1 MKHQTYV
8 RYLHAHFSTQ
18 KGQIPLWPHRY
29 FKQGGTSKYYEPTK
43 RAQVVLYK
51 EAEMTH
57 KPPMRM
63 SISSS
68 DEGAMGGRVL
78 SRCLHHLMTVQGAA
92 PALPGLVRV
101 TLPPTPWTDVQ
112 RVLD

>member
-1 MKHQTYV
+1 MNAATSGPTKAGMNKNGEKRKVEGGYHPRMKHQTYV

-51 EAEMTH
+51 EP
-57 KPPMRM
+57 K
-63 SISSS
+63 
-68 DEGAMGGRVL
+68 
-78 SRCLHHLMTVQGAA
+78 
-92 PALPGLVRV
+92 
-101 TLPPTPWTDVQ
+101 
-112 RVLD
+112 